1 MKKKQPDNSNSFNK
15 KHDIVINQR
24 RMWQMSIEIQAISV
38 QPLKKTQNKL
48 VVLKKVYDKA
58 LFISQRL

>member
-1 MKKKQPDNSNSFNK
+1 
-15 KHDIVINQR
+15 
-24 RMWQMSIEIQAISV
+24 MSIEIQAISV